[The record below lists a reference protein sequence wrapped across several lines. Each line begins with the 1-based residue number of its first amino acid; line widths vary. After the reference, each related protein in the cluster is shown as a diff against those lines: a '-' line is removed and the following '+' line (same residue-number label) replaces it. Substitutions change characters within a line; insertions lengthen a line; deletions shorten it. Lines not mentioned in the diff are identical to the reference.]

1 MGMSFLFGKKTVK
14 TSITP
19 AFCRISVCEESSF
32 FSTHGSKKLNIL
44 DKKVQNNAKN
54 VECRIKRQYLRV

>member
-1 MGMSFLFGKKTVK
+1 MGMSFLFGKKQLK
-14 TSITP
+14 PPQHLLSAEYRAAKRA
-19 AFCRISVCEESSF
+19 AFLV
-32 FSTHGSKKLNIL
+32 HGSKKLNIL